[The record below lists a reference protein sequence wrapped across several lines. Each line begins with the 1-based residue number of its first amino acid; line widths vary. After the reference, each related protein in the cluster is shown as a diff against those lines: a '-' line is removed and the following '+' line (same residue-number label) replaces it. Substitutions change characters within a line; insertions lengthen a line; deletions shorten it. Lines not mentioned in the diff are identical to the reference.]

1 MGVAFATDIGRVTAK
16 LNPADFNV
24 FISKESTTVTEYEML
39 EGILVIVLVIADTRT
54 PALSHR
60 YPNGPIPPW

>member
-1 MGVAFATDIGRVTAK
+1 MIVSFATDTGRVTAK

-24 FISKESTTVTEYEML
+24 FISKESTTVTAYEML
-39 EGILVIVLVIADTRT
+39 EGIFITVLVIADTRT